1 MEDKKHPNFAESET
15 LEILRKVEGHYTQK
29 SLAEEIG
36 CSVGKVNYIL
46 KALTQKGFVKA
57 ENFLTSDSKKKYHY
71 LLTKK
76 GIKEKI
82 ELTERFV
89 ERKKQEYE
97 ELQKELDS
105 LKKEG
110 KNQSR

>member
-1 MEDKKHPNFAESET
+1 MEYKKHPKFAESET
-15 LEILRKVEGHYTQK
+15 LEVLRKVESHSTQK

-36 CSVGKVNYIL
+36 YSVGKVNYIL
-46 KALTQKGFVKA
+46 KALTQKGFIKA
-57 ENFLTSDSKKKYHY
+57 ENFLTSDSKKKYRY
-71 LLTKK
+71 LLTKQ

-97 ELQKELDS
+97 ELQKELEE
-105 LKKEG
+105 LKDTSK
-110 KNQSR
+110 SY